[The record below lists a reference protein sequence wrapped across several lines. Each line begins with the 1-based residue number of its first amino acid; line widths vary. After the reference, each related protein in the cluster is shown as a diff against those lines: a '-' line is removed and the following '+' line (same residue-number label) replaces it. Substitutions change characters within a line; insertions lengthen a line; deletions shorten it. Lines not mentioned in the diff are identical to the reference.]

1 MKNAV
6 ESALINSVTFTLPIY
21 RKPRLPCVKGAV
33 SAADWGIVFLQNQC
47 LQSIQSLHIR
57 ESARVP
63 DDFVQQIYIF
73 SKLTYKWLSFPSRRS
88 IIKSLEVRLPARLWH
103 LVSGYLQGETL
114 TIFYFASF
122 SIFSM
127 AFLSSSSVLHLS
139 ISSSTMRR
147 VCAMYVSPKRRLPRF
162 LFNNLPLIFSVFPD
176 FYSCPWYNWGA
187 NKAGYS
193 PLVNCLWLLCAATL
207 AAFFICQV
215 FFVGHE
221 NIPAKK
227 PTVII
232 WSNVHLWFAR
242 ALAIAGQTWYNNSD
256 VT

>member
-139 ISSSTMRR
+139 ISSSTMRSMCY
-147 VCAMYVSPKRRLPRF
+147 VCVAQASVASLPF
-162 LFNNLPLIFSVFPD
+162 
-176 FYSCPWYNWGA
+176 
-187 NKAGYS
+187 
-193 PLVNCLWLLCAATL
+193 
-207 AAFFICQV
+207 Q
-215 FFVGHE
+215 
-221 NIPAKK
+221 
-227 PTVII
+227 
-232 WSNVHLWFAR
+232 
-242 ALAIAGQTWYNNSD
+242 
-256 VT
+256 

>member
-1 MKNAV
+1 MHLRTYPQAL
-6 ESALINSVTFTLPIY
+6 SATDGDWLCRPFVTPGGRLSVGLICKKIGRETVSLPKIILNVYGKLRVSRFFFKAFVTLFLKSSYQPSAFFGVLFSLTNY

-139 ISSSTMRR
+139 ISSSTMRSMCY
-147 VCAMYVSPKRRLPRF
+147 VCVAQASVASLPF
-162 LFNNLPLIFSVFPD
+162 
-176 FYSCPWYNWGA
+176 
-187 NKAGYS
+187 
-193 PLVNCLWLLCAATL
+193 
-207 AAFFICQV
+207 Q
-215 FFVGHE
+215 
-221 NIPAKK
+221 
-227 PTVII
+227 
-232 WSNVHLWFAR
+232 
-242 ALAIAGQTWYNNSD
+242 
-256 VT
+256 